1 MLVSAIL
8 TRKGDDIFFVPP
20 AATVADA
27 TKLLRTHG
35 VGALVVSEDGIAVA
49 GIVSERDIV
58 RQLAEV
64 GPPVMEQTVA
74 SVMTAE
80 VVTCTPAD
88 STEQLMEIV
97 TSRRIRHIPV
107 VDDGRLVGVVSIG
120 DVVAARVSE
129 LEDEAHHLRDYITS
143 G

>member
-8 TRKGDDIFFVPP
+8 ARKGGDIFFVQP

-27 TKLLRTHG
+27 TKMLRTHG
-35 VGALVVSEDGIAVA
+35 VGALVVSEDGIVVT

-64 GPPVMEQTVA
+64 GPPVLEQSIT
-74 SVMTAE
+74 SVMTVD

-88 STEQLMEIV
+88 STEQLMEVV
-97 TSRRIRHIPV
+97 TTRRIRHIPV
-107 VDDGRLVGVVSIG
+107 VEDGRLTGVVSIG
-120 DVVAARVSE
+120 DIVAARVSE
-129 LEDEAHHLRDYITS
+129 LEDETSQLRDYITS

>member
-1 MLVSAIL
+1 MLVSAIIS
-8 TRKGDDIFFVPP
+8 RKGGAVFSVSPDSTIASVIDE
-20 AATVADA
+20 
-27 TKLLRTHG
+27 LRTRG
-35 VGALVVSEDGIAVA
+35 VGALVVSEDGVAVT

-58 RQLAEV
+58 RGLAGRGPSLMDEV
-64 GPPVMEQTVA
+64 VA
-74 SVMTAE
+74 NVMTRD
-80 VVTCTPAD
+80 VVTCGPQDT
-88 STEQLMEIV
+88 TEQLMEIV

-107 VDDGRLVGVVSIG
+107 VEDGQMIGVVSIG